1 MISDENQVN
10 LGYLIRWEPKYE
22 IGIPVVDSQHKK
34 LFMLCNNLHVALNN
48 KDFGAGWENEFV
60 YTLRQCVEYV
70 KVHFKSEE
78 ILMRAAGFAGYE
90 EHKKVHDSFIQ
101 KVLEFSHEGNY
112 SIGTAFKLLHF
123 LYEWIL
129 SHIAHDDKLFVRSV
143 LEYNRR
149 RHADK
154 ERVSTED
161 SLFVVPEV

>member
-1 MISDENQVN
+1 MTLDENQLA
-10 LGYLIRWEPKYE
+10 LGDLVKWEPKYE
-22 IGIPVVDSQHKK
+22 IGIPVVDGQHKK
-34 LFMLCNNLHVALNN
+34 LFKLCNNLHVALC
-48 KDFGAGWENEFV
+48 DQTLGLEWEKEFV
-60 YTLRQCVEYV
+60 YTLKQCVEYV

-90 EHKKVHDSFIQ
+90 EHKKVHDAFIQ

-112 SIGTAFKLLHF
+112 SIGTAFRLLHF

-149 RHADK
+149 RQADK
-154 ERVSTED
+154 DGASIENLSV
-161 SLFVVPEV
+161 LH